1 MRIISGKNKGK
12 KITFISSSTTRPLK
26 DSVKEN
32 IFNILVHTNKINL
45 QIKNSNVL
53 DLFAG
58 IGSFGLECISR
69 GARSVTFVE
78 NNSKT
83 SEVLVKNLKQLQVL
97 DKSTLYN
104 LDVCEFL
111 KKKKQKYNIIF
122 LDPPYKDTECLK
134 YLKIIKSNKIF
145 ENKHIVIIHR
155 EKKTKDNF
163 DNYLNLL
170 FTKEYGRSK
179 IFFGN
184 FN

>member
-1 MRIISGKNKGK
+1 M
-12 KITFISSSTTRPLK
+12 
-26 DSVKEN
+26 
-32 IFNILVHTNKINL
+32 
-45 QIKNSNVL
+45 
-53 DLFAG
+53 
-58 IGSFGLECISR
+58 
-69 GARSVTFVE
+69 FV
-78 NNSKT
+78 S
-83 SEVLVKNLKQLQVL
+83 
-97 DKSTLYN
+97 
-104 LDVCEFL
+104 FL